1 MKIKYDSSR
10 FFYFEPLWHRNAYSG
25 KNSSPPLLLA
35 NRYRDLFVS
44 IDKRRTEIVEAAI
57 DEIIENGKA
66 EFKPGDVA
74 DLLRDKNDPISVWQ
88 LRAEF
93 SSLEESGVI
102 DFDSET
108 ALWKRSGSPS
118 IKSAL

>member
-1 MKIKYDSSR
+1 MST
-10 FFYFEPLWHRNAYSG
+10 
-25 KNSSPPLLLA
+25 
-35 NRYRDLFVS
+35 
-44 IDKRRTEIVEAAI
+44 DKRRTEIVEAAI

-66 EFKPGDVA
+66 EFKPGDIA

-118 IKSAL
+118 RKSAL

>member
-1 MKIKYDSSR
+1 MVLVG
-10 FFYFEPLWHRNAYSG
+10 FFYFKPLWHRNAYSG
-25 KNSSPPLLLA
+25 KNISPPWLLA
-35 NRYRDLFVS
+35 NRYRDLYVS
-44 IDKRRTEIVEAAI
+44 IDKRRTGIVEAVI

-66 EFKPGDVA
+66 ELKAGDVA
-74 DLLRDKNDPISVWQ
+74 DLLRDKNDLISVWQ

-93 SSLEESGVI
+93 SFLEESGVN

-108 ALWKRSGSPS
+108 ALWKRSGSSS

>member
-1 MKIKYDSSR
+1 M
-10 FFYFEPLWHRNAYSG
+10 
-25 KNSSPPLLLA
+25 
-35 NRYRDLFVS
+35 S

-66 EFKPGDVA
+66 AFKPGDVA

-93 SSLEESGVI
+93 SSLEEAGII

-108 ALWKRSGSPS
+108 ALWKRKESSS

>member
-1 MKIKYDSSR
+1 M
-10 FFYFEPLWHRNAYSG
+10 
-25 KNSSPPLLLA
+25 LLA
-35 NRYRDLFVS
+35 NSYRDFNVS

-57 DEIIENGKA
+57 DEIIENGLA

-93 SSLEESGVI
+93 SSLEESRVI

-108 ALWKRSGSPS
+108 ALWRRNGSS
-118 IKSAL
+118 SLKSAL

>member
-1 MKIKYDSSR
+1 M
-10 FFYFEPLWHRNAYSG
+10 
-25 KNSSPPLLLA
+25 
-35 NRYRDLFVS
+35 S

-93 SSLEESGVI
+93 SSLE
-102 DFDSET
+102 
-108 ALWKRSGSPS
+108 
-118 IKSAL
+118 

>member
-1 MKIKYDSSR
+1 M
-10 FFYFEPLWHRNAYSG
+10 
-25 KNSSPPLLLA
+25 LLA
-35 NRYRDLFVS
+35 NSYRDLYVS
-44 IDKRRTEIVEAAI
+44 IDKRRAETVEAAI

-108 ALWKRSGSPS
+108 ALWRRNGSSS

>member
-1 MKIKYDSSR
+1 M
-10 FFYFEPLWHRNAYSG
+10 
-25 KNSSPPLLLA
+25 
-35 NRYRDLFVS
+35 S

-66 EFKPGDVA
+66 AFKPGDVA
-74 DLLRDKNDPISVWQ
+74 DLLRDKNDPIIVWQ

-93 SSLEESGVI
+93 SSLEDAGVI
-102 DFDSET
+102 DFDSEA
-108 ALWKRSGSPS
+108 ALWKRKESSS

>member
-1 MKIKYDSSR
+1 M
-10 FFYFEPLWHRNAYSG
+10 
-25 KNSSPPLLLA
+25 
-35 NRYRDLFVS
+35 S

-66 EFKPGDVA
+66 AFKPGDVA

-88 LRAEF
+88 LRAEC
-93 SSLEESGVI
+93 SSLEEAWLI

-108 ALWKRSGSPS
+108 ALWKLKESSS